1 MYLVRGP
8 KCWDYIK
15 MRYNCDIKDL
25 LYNMHWSENKMHK
38 EIAHEFGVSRPTV
51 TRWFKSLNIPTQSC
65 RRFTD
70 KNLTSWLYKTGRLKK
85 KIKYNGPD
93 RRVQKTKGNVNIDFF
108 KKWSPEMAYV
118 LGFFAADGGMF
129 VNSGGSRYLQFTST
143 DHEILEKIRTLL
155 LAKQKISIK
164 KRISSNLKDCFLLQI
179 GSKEIFNDLKSLGF
193 TPNKELTMRLPRI
206 PDKYFSHFLRGYFD
220 GDGCISR
227 SYYKKKDRK
236 HKSCIVSLIFAS
248 GSESFLKEI
257 SRRLANLLSI
267 GKGYLRRNGN
277 SIWLRYGK
285 GEAKIICDFMYYS
298 DPATVYFLERKY
310 NKFKEIFN

>member
-1 MYLVRGP
+1 
-8 KCWDYIK
+8 

-25 LYNMHWSENKMHK
+25 FYNMHWSENKMHK
-38 EIAHEFGVSRPTV
+38 EIAQEFGVSRPTV

-85 KIKYNGPD
+85 KIRHNGPD
-93 RRVQKTKGNVNIDFF
+93 RRLQRTKGNVNIDFF
-108 KKWSPEMAYV
+108 KKWSSEMAYV

-129 VNSGGSRYLQFTST
+129 INSGGSRYLQFTST

-164 KRISSNLKDCFLLQI
+164 KRNSGNLKDCFLLQI

-206 PDKYFSHFLRGYFD
+206 SDKYFSHFLRGYFD

-227 SYYKKKDRK
+227 TYYKKKDRK
-236 HKSCIVSLIFAS
+236 HESCIVSLIFAS

-267 GKGYLRRNGN
+267 GRGCLHRNGN
-277 SIWLRYGK
+277 SVWLKYGK
-285 GEAKIICDFMYYS
+285 GETKIICDFMYYS
-298 DPATVYFLERKY
+298 DPTTVYFLERKY